1 MRDSKSFLGIRVK
14 RSIRHNSYLSYTYAQ
29 ISHTCKSRFIHICI
43 VKMDVDMTNSELT
56 EQLSVNASFPISSLL
71 GQIKEFQNFE
81 IHSSIFSFL
90 GQMFY
95 YVSNKLNT

>member
-1 MRDSKSFLGIRVK
+1 
-14 RSIRHNSYLSYTYAQ
+14 
-29 ISHTCKSRFIHICI
+29 
-43 VKMDVDMTNSELT
+43 MTNSELT
-56 EQLSVNASFPISSLL
+56 EQLSVNASFTISPLL
-71 GQIKEFQNFE
+71 GQIKEIQNFE